1 MAPSVTE
8 LHTIVSMCELEL
20 QLLDMLVNVNKSC
33 CLRIGAR
40 HAVSCTDILTHDG
53 HSIPYVNSVRY
64 LGVFIV
70 QSSKFKCSLDNAKR
84 SFHRSV
90 NAIFSKVGRS
100 ASEEVFLQLVS
111 SKCMPVLLYAL
122 EVQYARRT
130 RQIYALWTLQ

>member
-1 MAPSVTE
+1 
-8 LHTIVSMCELEL
+8 
-20 QLLDMLVNVNKSC
+20 MLINVNKSC
-33 CLRIGAR
+33 CLRIGPR

-53 HSIPYVNSVRY
+53 HSIPWVNSVRY

-90 NAIFSKVGRS
+90 NAIFSKVGWS
-100 ASEEVFLQLVS
+100 ASEEVFLQLVN

-122 EVQYARRT
+122 EVCPLNKADLRSLDFTVNRVLMKLFRT
-130 RQIYALWTLQ
+130 SNIEIVQDCQVFF